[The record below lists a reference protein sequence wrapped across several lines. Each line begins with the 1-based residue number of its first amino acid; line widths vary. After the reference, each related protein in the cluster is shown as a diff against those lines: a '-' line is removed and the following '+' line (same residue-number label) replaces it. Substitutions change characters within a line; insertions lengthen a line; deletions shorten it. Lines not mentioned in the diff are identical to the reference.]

1 MLRGARIYFRRDR
14 DNGGPEVGEWLEH
27 VRLDLRRGLKLLRK
41 NPGFTLA
48 AVLTLALGIGA
59 TSAIFSVL
67 HSIVLRPLP
76 FPNPEQL
83 VWVEEVNQRD
93 AHVRRPTV
101 EVHEAWR
108 EQSRTLTS
116 VGAGITGGVDMSV
129 LGPGG
134 ATRISL
140 GGIALDTLSVL
151 GVRPVVGRWFERDE
165 PTVEGDTAATLVIS
179 YGLWQSYFGGN
190 PDVVGKTIPGWDAAW
205 GRTVI
210 GVMPPD
216 FWVHPSMAG
225 VKGWFAF
232 NVARIPGA
240 RPQTVARLA
249 PGVDY
254 AQAEAELTTIA
265 RRIEAA
271 RAGAADADDWRIRLT
286 PLHEVFT
293 ARYTETL
300 YLLLGAVA
308 FVLLIAAVNVANLQL
323 SRSVTRQSEIAIRAA
338 LGASRWRLIRQL
350 LTENVVLALVGGTLG
365 IVVAYVGIWVFVTL
379 APGFYPPSQDITI
392 RSAVLLFTL
401 GVSVST
407 GILAGLLP
415 ALRVS
420 RPGQHDALKQSAR
433 GGSSGLRQSIRRAL
447 GVVEVAM
454 ALVLLVGAGLMI
466 NSYVRVM
473 RVDMGFSPDR
483 LLTMET
489 NLSGLAR
496 YRTRHNVAHFSV
508 TPQAAAFF
516 REVIDRVRSLPG
528 VRSVGITSGLPPTE
542 SLILPFHIVG
552 QPGDRDES
560 HTAQYQEVNAE
571 YFETMGIGLL
581 RGRAFSGADG
591 EKAAGVAVIN
601 ETLAR
606 QYFGDT
612 DPLGQVLEAR
622 INQANRDLADDR
634 PREIVGVVA
643 DTRIRMQ
650 DEPRPM
656 IYVPYQQH
664 LTDYAGTGEFYVH
677 ARKDFAIRTELA
689 DPMDLAKAVRQVVAE
704 VDSTVAVDNVI
715 PMHER
720 LSESAANERFW
731 LRLLGLFGGL
741 AVFLATVGIYG
752 VIAYAV
758 EQRVHE
764 FGVRAALGAG
774 RWDIVR
780 LVVREGAIVTGIGI
794 AIGIVA
800 AFALTRLIAS
810 RLYGVTPTDP
820 LTIAIVVLLLT
831 AVAMLACV
839 VPARR
844 AARVDPLSALRVE

>member
-1 MLRGARIYFRRDR
+1 L
-14 DNGGPEVGEWLEH
+14 GGWLEH
-27 VRLDLRRGLKLLRK
+27 FRSDFRRGLKLLRK

-59 TSAIFSVL
+59 TTAIFSVL

-76 FPNPEQL
+76 FPDPERL
-83 VWVEEVNQRD
+83 VWVEEVNQRN
-93 AHVRRPTV
+93 ARTRPPTI
-101 EVHEAWR
+101 EIHNAWR
-108 EQSRTLTS
+108 EQSRTLTD
-116 VGAGITGGVDMSV
+116 VAAGITGGVDVSV

-151 GVRPVVGRWFERDE
+151 GVRPVVGRWFNRDE
-165 PTVEGDTAATLVIS
+165 ATVEGDTAATLVIS
-179 YGLWQSYFGGN
+179 YGLWQSYFGGDPN
-190 PDVVGKTIPGWDAAW
+190 VVGKTIPGWDAAW

-249 PGVDY
+249 PGVGY
-254 AQAEAELTTIA
+254 AEAEAELTTIA
-265 RRIEAA
+265 KRIEAA
-271 RAGAADADDWRIRLT
+271 GPGAADADDWRIRLR
-286 PLHEVFT
+286 PLRDVFT
-293 ARYTETL
+293 ARYTQTL
-300 YLLLGAVA
+300 YLLLGAVG

-323 SRSVTRQSEIAIRAA
+323 SRSVTRQGEMATRAA
-338 LGASRWRLIRQL
+338 LGASRGRLIRQL
-350 LTENVVLALVGGTLG
+350 LTENVLLALVGGLLG
-365 IVVAYVGIWVFVTL
+365 IVVAYVGIRLFVTL
-379 APGFYPPSQDITI
+379 APGFYPPSQDIRI
-392 RSAVLLFTL
+392 RPAVLLFTF
-401 GVSVST
+401 GVSVGT
-407 GILAGLLP
+407 GILAGLFP
-415 ALRVS
+415 ALRIS
-420 RPGQHDALKQSAR
+420 RPGQHEALKQSAR
-433 GGSSGLRQSIRRAL
+433 GGASGLRQGIRRAL
-447 GVVEVAM
+447 GIVEVAM

-473 RVDMGFSPDR
+473 QVDMGFRPDR
-483 LLTMET
+483 LLTMEI

-508 TPQAAAFF
+508 TPQAAEFF
-516 REVIDRVRSLPG
+516 REVIDRVKSLPG
-528 VRSVGITSGLPPTE
+528 VRSVGMTSGLPPRE
-542 SLILPFHIVG
+542 SLTLPFRIVG
-552 QPGDRDES
+552 KQGDSGDNS
-560 HTAQYQEVNAE
+560 NTAQYYEVSPEFFA
-571 YFETMGIGLL
+571 TMGIGLL
-581 RGRAFSGADG
+581 RGRALGEADG
-591 EKAAGVAVIN
+591 EKAAGVAVVN

-606 QYFGDT
+606 QYFGDA
-612 DPLGQVLEAR
+612 DPLGQIVEAR
-622 INQANRDLADDR
+622 INQNNRDLADDR

-643 DTRIRMQ
+643 DTRMRMQ
-650 DEPRPM
+650 DDPRPM

-689 DPMDLAKAVRQVVAE
+689 DPMAVAKAVRQIVAD
-704 VDSTVAVDNVI
+704 VDPAVAVDNVI
-715 PMHER
+715 PMRER

-758 EQRVHE
+758 EQRAHE
-764 FGVRAALGAG
+764 FSIRTALGAG
-774 RWDIVR
+774 RRDIVL
-780 LVVREGAIVTGIGI
+780 LVIREGLIVTGVGIVIGI
-794 AIGIVA
+794 AA
-800 AFALTRLIAS
+800 ASALTRLIAS

-839 VPARR
+839 IPARR
-844 AARVDPLSALRVE
+844 AAGADPLGALRVE

>member
-1 MLRGARIYFRRDR
+1 
-14 DNGGPEVGEWLEH
+14 
-27 VRLDLRRGLKLLRK
+27 
-41 NPGFTLA
+41 
-48 AVLTLALGIGA
+48 
-59 TSAIFSVL
+59 
-67 HSIVLRPLP
+67 
-76 FPNPEQL
+76 
-83 VWVEEVNQRD
+83 
-93 AHVRRPTV
+93 
-101 EVHEAWR
+101 
-108 EQSRTLTS
+108 
-116 VGAGITGGVDMSV
+116 
-129 LGPGG
+129 
-134 ATRISL
+134 
-140 GGIALDTLSVL
+140 
-151 GVRPVVGRWFERDE
+151 
-165 PTVEGDTAATLVIS
+165 
-179 YGLWQSYFGGN
+179 YGLWQSYFGGDPN
-190 PDVVGKTIPGWDAAW
+190 VVGKSIPGWDAAW

-216 FWVHPSMAG
+216 FWIHPSMAG

-265 RRIEAA
+265 TRIEAA
-271 RAGAADADDWRIRLT
+271 RSGAADAGDWRIRLR

-293 ARYTETL
+293 AQYTETL
-300 YLLLGAVA
+300 YLLLGAVV

-323 SRSVTRQSEIAIRAA
+323 SRSVTRQSEMATRVA

-350 LTENVVLALVGGTLG
+350 LTENVLLALAGGVLG
-365 IVVAYVGIWVFVTL
+365 VVIAYVGIWVFVTL

-392 RSAVLLFTL
+392 RPAVLLFTL
-401 GVSVST
+401 AVSLST
-407 GILAGLLP
+407 GILAGLFP

-420 RPGQHDALKQSAR
+420 RPGQQEALKQSAR
-433 GGSSGLRQSIRRAL
+433 GGASGIRQGVRRAL
-447 GVVEVAM
+447 GIVEVAM

-473 RVDMGFSPDR
+473 RVDMGFAPDR
-483 LLTMET
+483 LLTMEI

-508 TPQAAAFF
+508 TPQAAQFF

-528 VRSVGITSGLPPTE
+528 VRSVGMTSALPPRQ
-542 SLILPFHIVG
+542 SFNLPFRVVG
-552 QPGDRDES
+552 QPGDRDDS
-560 HTAQYQEVNAE
+560 HSAQYYEINAE

-581 RGRAFSGADG
+581 RGRAFTAADG

-622 INQANRDLADDR
+622 INQGNRDLADDR

-643 DTRIRMQ
+643 DTRTRMQ
-650 DEPRPM
+650 DDPRPM
-656 IYVPYQQH
+656 IYVPFEQH
-664 LTDYAGTGEFYVH
+664 LADYAGTGEFYVH
-677 ARKDFAIRTELA
+677 ARKDFAVRTALA
-689 DPMDLAKAVRQVVAE
+689 DPTGLAKAVREVVAD
-704 VDSTVAVDNVI
+704 VDSAVAVDNVI
-715 PMHER
+715 AMRER
-720 LSESAANERFW
+720 LSDSAANERFW
-731 LRLLGLFGGL
+731 LRLLGLFAGL

-758 EQRVHE
+758 EQRAHE
-764 FGVRAALGAG
+764 FGIRAALGAG
-774 RWDIVR
+774 RRDIIR
-780 LVVREGAIVTGIGI
+780 LVVREGLIVAGV
-794 AIGIVA
+794 GIVIGLGA

-831 AVAMLACV
+831 TVAMLACV
-839 VPARR
+839 IPARR
-844 AARVDPLSALRVE
+844 AARADPLTALRVE